1 MWRFS
6 LLADGRWRELRLRW
20 ATFLKYGF
28 LQQVCLCS
36 QGGCSPVTATFRTGR
51 RLACVA
57 VLAALPLTACAAGY
71 QAETSRERTT
81 LTSVSAV
88 KGNLTIRNMF
98 FVGPAAAG
106 DSLPLYFATFNGGNS
121 ADKLVNVASSVATGS
136 SAPEKTDVTGG
147 GSLFYNA
154 GDGSVPQLTGLKN
167 KVLVGQTITVTLSF
181 AQAGDVTVKVPVES
195 STLAAPS
202 PLPSESATPTASA
215 TSTVSPSAVAS
226 ATEAPSASASAAP

>member
-1 MWRFS
+1 
-6 LLADGRWRELRLRW
+6 
-20 ATFLKYGF
+20 
-28 LQQVCLCS
+28 
-36 QGGCSPVTATFRTGR
+36 VTATFRTGR

-98 FVGPAAAG
+98 FVGPADAG
-106 DSLPLYFATFNGGNS
+106 ASLPLYFATFNGGNS
-121 ADKLVNVASSVATGS
+121 DDKLVNVTSGVATGS
-136 SAPEKTDVTGG
+136 TAPEKIDITGG
-147 GSLFYNA
+147 SSLYYNA

-181 AQAGDVTVKVPVES
+181 EQAGDVTVKVPVES
-195 STLAAPS
+195 STLAPPS
-202 PLPSESATPTASA
+202 PLPSATPKPSATPSAS
-215 TSTVSPSAVAS
+215 SSAS
-226 ATEAPSASASAAP
+226 ATEVPSASASATP

>member
-1 MWRFS
+1 M
-6 LLADGRWRELRLRW
+6 
-20 ATFLKYGF
+20 
-28 LQQVCLCS
+28 
-36 QGGCSPVTATFRTGR
+36 TATFRTGR

-57 VLAALPLTACAAGY
+57 VLAALPLSACAAGY

-121 ADKLVNVASSVATGS
+121 ADKLVNVTSSAASGS

-154 GDGSVPQLTGLKN
+154 GDGSVPQLTGLKA

-195 STLAAPS
+195 STLAPPS
-202 PLPSESATPTASA
+202 PLPSASA
-215 TSTVSPSAVAS
+215 QPSASLTVSPSAGAS
-226 ATEAPSASASAAP
+226 ATGAPSASASATP